1 MKYILA
7 IILWMLPVI
16 TGATITRSDYEN
28 KVYQIALKT
37 VSNLENRYKTP
48 IQFDVPL
55 KIVFLSESDIGYTWC
70 KQTNYGNTKSKNF
83 NECIND
89 DAVEA
94 YYDIGKGTIILR
106 NDLSFN
112 RTYDVG
118 SIVHEVVHYVQD
130 RHGLTWRGNYARC
143 ISLLEYEAMSIELEL
158 INDLDIQISDW
169 FKSYAKRWE
178 KKFADRLTGKI
189 NCSIDSLEMLI

>member
-1 MKYILA
+1 MNLRYNVCMKYIIA

-70 KQTNYGNTKSKNF
+70 KQTNYGNTPAKSGSGIF
-83 NECIND
+83 YRSD
-89 DAVEA
+89 
-94 YYDIGKGTIILR
+94 
-106 NDLSFN
+106 
-112 RTYDVG
+112 TYCFRD
-118 SIVHEVVHYVQD
+118 
-130 RHGLTWRGNYARC
+130 
-143 ISLLEYEAMSIELEL
+143 
-158 INDLDIQISDW
+158 
-169 FKSYAKRWE
+169 
-178 KKFADRLTGKI
+178 
-189 NCSIDSLEMLI
+189 